1 MKFLKLLSFQESRK
15 VAFGLWVFIV
25 ANLFMIQKLIVS
37 GDWVTCM
44 ILAASLVG
52 GGTVA
57 DKWLSSKAEE
67 KLDKQPKGD

>member
-1 MKFLKLLSFQESRK
+1 MKFLKLLAFQESRK
-15 VAFGLWVFIV
+15 VAFGLWIFLCANVF
-25 ANLFMIQKLIVS
+25 LFEKLIIS

-57 DKWLSSKAEE
+57 DKWLSSKIEE
-67 KLDKQPKGD
+67 KADKAPKGD

>member
-1 MKFLKLLSFQESRK
+1 MKFLKLLAFQESRK
-15 VAFGLWVFIV
+15 VAFGLWIFISANVF
-25 ANLFMIQKLIVS
+25 LLEKLIIS

-57 DKWLSSKAEE
+57 DKWLNAKVEEKAE
-67 KLDKQPKGD
+67 KAPKGD

>member
-25 ANLFMIQKLIVS
+25 ANLFMLEKLIVS

-57 DKWLSSKAEE
+57 DKWLSVKAEE